1 VKILRHLP
9 NLICI
14 ARIALVWPI
23 VAALRRGNFELA
35 MLIFAVAAVSD
46 GLDGY
51 LAKRF
56 HWTSDLGKLLDPA
69 ADKLL
74 LVSVFVSATW
84 LGLVP
89 SWLTA
94 AAVARDAMIAL
105 GSLGF
110 RLCFGPLRGRPT
122 PLSKLNTGLQLAY
135 LLAVMSHAAYR
146 FPSATALTAL
156 AVITLLT
163 TAASGLDYIAAFA
176 RRALAVPAGSH

>member
-1 VKILRHLP
+1 MLLRHLP
-9 NLICI
+9 NLICV
-14 ARIALVWPI
+14 ARIVLVWPT
-23 VAALRRGNFELA
+23 VAALWTGKFELA
-35 MLIFAVAAVSD
+35 MLLFTLAGVSD

-74 LVSVFVSATW
+74 LVSVFVSLTW

-89 SWLTA
+89 RWLTA
-94 AAVARDAMIAL
+94 AVVSRDAMIAL
-105 GSLGF
+105 GALAF
-110 RLCFGPLRGRPT
+110 RFLFGPVRGRPT

-156 AVITLLT
+156 AAITLLT
-163 TAASGLDYIAAFA
+163 TAASGLDYVTAFA
-176 RRALAVPAGSH
+176 RRALALPAGSH